1 MKNWFRKY
9 YKTLIVSAFLIP
21 IITVAV
27 VSISHVTVW
36 YGITNP
42 VSWAMYL
49 SVGVEI
55 AALSSLASIS
65 GNVGKN
71 VYFSFGI
78 VTLIQF
84 LGNVFYSYSFIDV
97 NDIPFK
103 NWVDLVSPIT
113 GLMGVETTNV
123 IGNKRFLALLTG
135 GFLPLISLS
144 FLHML
149 VKYTEQNDKLIE
161 DDDEYSETIEPIID
175 STEDVRLKLSNEEL
189 SNLEKYMERFGP
201 TSLSFNDTPP
211 VIKRKPNKRK
221 YVRKVKPLEVL
232 LNDSIQPSI
241 EPVEEVINEVIN
253 EVVNEVINE
262 EVNEV
267 INEEVKSE
275 ETPMVT
281 GKKNRRDN
289 KSQFEIQRL

>member
-1 MKNWFRKY
+1 MKEWFIKY

-42 VSWAMYL
+42 ISWAVYL

-84 LGNVFYSYSFIDV
+84 LGNVFYSYSYIDV
-97 NDIPFK
+97 NSLSFK
-103 NWVDLVSPIT
+103 NWVDLVSPLT
-113 GLMGVETTNV
+113 GLMGVETTNI

-149 VKYTEQNDKLIE
+149 VKYTEQNENVIDN
-161 DDDEYSETIEPIID
+161 DEMDTTQPIND
-175 STEDVRLKLSNEEL
+175 NSDEKMLKLSELELAKLEERL
-189 SNLEKYMERFGP
+189 SMYKPKVF
-201 TSLSFNDTPP
+201 SLNNTP
-211 VIKRKPNKRK
+211 VIKKRPKKRK
-221 YVRKVKPLEVL
+221 YTRKTPPTQVL
-232 LNDSIQPSI
+232 TEEPIHDTPEHI
-241 EPVEEVINEVIN
+241 EPDVEDLNEV
-253 EVVNEVINE
+253 
-262 EVNEV
+262 
-267 INEEVKSE
+267 SE
-275 ETPMVT
+275 EITRDIQI
-281 GKKNRRDN
+281 GKLKKNKRDDN
-289 KSQFEIQRL
+289 GFKIQRL

>member
-1 MKNWFRKY
+1 MKNWFIKY

-42 VSWAMYL
+42 VSWAVYL

-97 NDIPFK
+97 NSLSFK
-103 NWVDLVSPIT
+103 NWVDLVSPLT
-113 GLMGVETTNV
+113 GLMGVETTNT
-123 IGNKRFLALLTG
+123 IANKRFLALLTG

-149 VKYTEQNDKLIE
+149 VKYTEQNENIIE
-161 DDDEYSETIEPIID
+161 SYDEEEITETIENNNNN
-175 STEDVRLKLSNEEL
+175 EERALKLSDSELEEL
-189 SNLEKYMERFGP
+189 ERRLNMFKHK
-201 TSLSFNDTPP
+201 SLTLNGQ
-211 VIKRKPNKRK
+211 IIRKKPKKRK
-221 YVRKVKPLEVL
+221 YVRKQPATVILTEEPQLDTPDLIESTGEG
-232 LNDSIQPSI
+232 LNEDNNNIPT
-241 EPVEEVINEVIN
+241 VNNEV
-253 EVVNEVINE
+253 
-262 EVNEV
+262 
-267 INEEVKSE
+267 KL
-275 ETPMVT
+275 
-281 GKKNRRDN
+281 KKNRGDKNR
-289 KSQFEIQRL
+289 FEIQRV